1 MIKLPRIEMLM
12 GQMAMGQNVHL
23 NPANPADSGTYT
35 PALPPKV
42 CLPMYERMV
51 GAPPAA
57 NTLPFGVVPMQ
68 DNQNRFAIGDMN
80 APKVTNPA
88 KMAMDAMK
96 PSSVAGGAN
105 ATIFNPFN
113 LQSYR

>member
-1 MIKLPRIEMLM
+1 MIKLPRLDHILT
-12 GQMAMGQNVHL
+12 QVSMGQNIDL
-23 NPANPADSGTYT
+23 NAGNPVNSGTYT

-51 GAPPAA
+51 GAPPEASR
-57 NTLPFGVVPMQ
+57 LPFGVVPMQ
-68 DNQNRFAIGDMN
+68 DNENRFAVGDMN

-88 KMAMDAMK
+88 MMSMNALK
-96 PSSVAGGAN
+96 PVGPG

>member
-1 MIKLPRIEMLM
+1 MT
-12 GQMAMGQNVHL
+12 QMAMGQNTDL
-23 NPANPADSGTYT
+23 NTGNPADSGTYT

-51 GAPPAA
+51 GAPPQASS
-57 NTLPFGVVPMQ
+57 LPFGVVPIQ
-68 DNQNRFAIGDMN
+68 DNVNTFAIGDMN

-88 KMAMDAMK
+88 LMSMNALK
-96 PSSVAGGAN
+96 PVGSG

-113 LQSYR
+113 LQSFR